1 MADKSMSNLDFRFM
15 TLLFKLRD
23 LLKPRMN
30 TLKEV
35 GIKPGFSVLDY
46 GCGPGGNML
55 SLARLVGASG
65 KIYALDIHPLA
76 VQMVRGIALRKRL
89 TNVETIQSNCKT
101 GLPDSSID
109 AALLYDV
116 FHDLSDPRGVLEELN
131 RILKSGGVLSVNDHH
146 MQEAEIVGRI
156 TDGGL
161 FHLSKKGEKTYGFMK
176 AE

>member
-1 MADKSMSNLDFRFM
+1 MADRPMSNLDFRFM
-15 TLLFKLRD
+15 TLAFKIRD
-23 LLKPRMN
+23 LFRPRMN

-46 GCGPGGNML
+46 GCGPGSNL
-55 SLARLVGASG
+55 ASLAKLVGASG

-76 VQMVRGIALRKRL
+76 VRMVKGITLRKRL
-89 TNVETIQSNCKT
+89 TNVEIIHSSGKT

-116 FHDLSDPRGVLEELN
+116 FHALSDPRGVLEELN
-131 RILKSGGVLSVNDHH
+131 RILKPGGILSMNDHH
-146 MQEAEIVGRI
+146 MKEDEIVGRI

-161 FHLSKKGEKTYGFMK
+161 FHLSKKGEKTYGFVK

>member
-1 MADKSMSNLDFRFM
+1 VADRPMSNLHFRFM
-15 TLLFKLRD
+15 ALGFKLRD
-23 LLKPRMN
+23 LFKPRMN

-46 GCGPGGNML
+46 GCGPGSNIVPM
-55 SLARLVGASG
+55 SKLVGASG

-76 VQMVRGIALRKRL
+76 VQMVRGNALRKRL
-89 TNVETIQSNCKT
+89 TNVEVIQSSRET

-116 FHDLSDPRGVLEELN
+116 FHGLSDQRGVLEELS
-131 RILKSGGVLSVNDHH
+131 RVLRPDGILSVNDHH
-146 MQEAEIVGRI
+146 MQEAEIAGRI

-161 FHLSKKGEKTYGFMK
+161 FRLSQKSEKTYGFVK
-176 AE
+176 SG